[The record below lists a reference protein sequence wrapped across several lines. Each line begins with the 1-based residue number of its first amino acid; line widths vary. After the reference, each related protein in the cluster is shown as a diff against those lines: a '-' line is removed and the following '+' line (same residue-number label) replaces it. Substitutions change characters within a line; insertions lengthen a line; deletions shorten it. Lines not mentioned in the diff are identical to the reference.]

1 MNDIFSYVVSVPQK
15 TGAQI
20 LSTGKSDKREVY
32 RSLRKCDFTILNL
45 LHFTP
50 PVSRIIHGFCIF
62 GNFVDPRLRVC
73 SIAW

>member
-1 MNDIFSYVVSVPQK
+1 MNDIFSYIVSVPQK

-32 RSLRKCDFTILNL
+32 RSFQKCEFPLLNL
-45 LHFTP
+45 LHFTR
-50 PVSRIIHGFCIF
+50 PVPRIIRGFYIF
-62 GNFVDPRLRVC
+62 GNFVDLWLRVC